1 MGKNITLVQIN
12 DVHGYLEPHNEVF
25 WSSGALEYAAAGGYA
40 RIAGLIDEVR
50 RERPGSVMVMD
61 GGDTF
66 HGTYPVV
73 QSKAETLPPLL
84 NRIGFDAMTAHWE
97 FAYGP
102 DVLLQRAAALHYPV
116 LAANVYRQESG
127 ERLFAPT
134 LVKEVGDTRVG
145 VIGLAS
151 HIVDKTM
158 PPHFSTGLRFDV
170 GNEVLPGLVEG
181 LRRLERVDVVVVLS
195 HLGFP
200 QDMQLAGEVDGID
213 VILSAHTHNRLSQP
227 AIVNDTLVIQSGA
240 HGSFAGRLDLDL
252 GGGGV
257 SDYRHALI
265 PIDADIDP
273 DPEVE
278 RMVDEIMS
286 PHREMLSDVV
296 GRTRSGLDRATSV
309 ESTMDTVMLDAML
322 DATGAQV
329 AFANGW
335 RYGAP
340 IPPGDITLNDLFN
353 MVPMDPP
360 VSTVDLR
367 GEEILEMLEENMER
381 TYARDAY
388 EQMGGYLKRMAGAKA
403 YIRVENPRGQRI
415 QRIFIGNEELR
426 PDATYQAVFVTA
438 QGVAPEYGSNRGDIG
453 SSAIDVLRSYLAKH
467 DPLDGGVHGSF
478 VLV

>member
-1 MGKNITLVQIN
+1 
-12 DVHGYLEPHNEVF
+12 
-25 WSSGALEYAAAGGYA
+25 
-40 RIAGLIDEVR
+40 
-50 RERPGSVMVMD
+50 
-61 GGDTF
+61 
-66 HGTYPVV
+66 
-73 QSKAETLPPLL
+73 
-84 NRIGFDAMTAHWE
+84 
-97 FAYGP
+97 
-102 DVLLQRAAALHYPV
+102 
-116 LAANVYRQESG
+116 
-127 ERLFAPT
+127 
-134 LVKEVGDTRVG
+134 
-145 VIGLAS
+145 
-151 HIVDKTM
+151 VDKTM

-170 GNEVLPGLVEG
+170 GNEVLPGLVES
-181 LRRLERVDVVVVLS
+181 LRGSERVDVVVVLS

-200 QDMQLAGEVDGID
+200 QDMQLAGEVAGID

-240 HGSFAGRLDLDL
+240 HGSFAGWLDLDL
-252 GGGGV
+252 GGSGV
-257 SDYRHALI
+257 ADYRHALI
-265 PIDADIDP
+265 PIDAGIDP

-340 IPPGDITLNDLFN
+340 IPPGDITMNDLFN

-367 GEEILEMLEENMER
+367 GEEIVEMLEENMER

-388 EQMGGYLKRMAGAKA
+388 EQMGGYLKRMGGAKA

-415 QRIFIGNEELR
+415 QRIFIGDEELR

-438 QGVAPEYGSNRGDIG
+438 QGVAPEYGTNRSDIG
-453 SSAIDVLRSYLAKH
+453 SSAIEVLRSYLAKH
-467 DPLDGGVHGSF
+467 DPLDSGVHGSY